1 MTGEPLN
8 NREINHIFTKL
19 DEMDLKLD
27 EHITENESQTTTLNS
42 IEKLAIKTN
51 GRVTKLEL
59 WKSRAMGYS
68 AGFLGILGLII
79 TYNRIWG

>member
-8 NREINHIFTKL
+8 NREINHIFDKLETMDNKL
-19 DEMDLKLD
+19 DI
-27 EHITENESQTTTLNS
+27 HITENKGQTTTLDS
-42 IEKLAIKTN
+42 IEELAIKTN